1 MQATRSD
8 QRLEEK
14 FGEVGE
20 AVRVNANLSDHLAEI
35 FSIIFKDPQ
44 QTVQRNGKVFEVMDV
59 FYVTEKC
66 SLIRIAVQTYELKF
80 WGDF

>member
-1 MQATRSD
+1 MQSASSA

-44 QTVQRNGKVFEVMDV
+44 QFKEGNG
-59 FYVTEKC
+59 
-66 SLIRIAVQTYELKF
+66 ELSGF
-80 WGDF
+80 WCISQ

>member
-1 MQATRSD
+1 MQSASSA

-14 FGEVGE
+14 FGKEGE

-44 QTVQRNGKVFEVMDV
+44 QLLMA
-59 FYVTEKC
+59 
-66 SLIRIAVQTYELKF
+66 IHWI
-80 WGDF
+80 

>member
-1 MQATRSD
+1 MQSASSA

-14 FGEVGE
+14 FGKEGE

-44 QTVQRNGKVFEVMDV
+44 HTPQSSISA
-59 FYVTEKC
+59 Y
-66 SLIRIAVQTYELKF
+66 
-80 WGDF
+80 DFRKR

>member
-1 MQATRSD
+1 MQSASSA

-14 FGEVGE
+14 FGEEGE

-44 QTVQRNGKVFEVMDV
+44 QAGMTSVITR
-59 FYVTEKC
+59 
-66 SLIRIAVQTYELKF
+66 S
-80 WGDF
+80 

>member
-44 QTVQRNGKVFEVMDV
+44 HPPISSATFSV
-59 FYVTEKC
+59 VTMPTHI
-66 SLIRIAVQTYELKF
+66 SLCVRGYDLSSTHT
-80 WGDF
+80 

>member
-44 QTVQRNGKVFEVMDV
+44 QVPKDHFP
-59 FYVTEKC
+59 
-66 SLIRIAVQTYELKF
+66 
-80 WGDF
+80 

>member
-44 QTVQRNGKVFEVMDV
+44 QSQENLAMISLMQ
-59 FYVTEKC
+59 TE
-66 SLIRIAVQTYELKF
+66 A
-80 WGDF
+80 

>member
-1 MQATRSD
+1 MQSASSA

-44 QTVQRNGKVFEVMDV
+44 HFTHCCRCHDV
-59 FYVTEKC
+59 ALY
-66 SLIRIAVQTYELKF
+66 IAPL
-80 WGDF
+80 

>member
-1 MQATRSD
+1 MQSASSA

-14 FGEVGE
+14 FGKEGE

-44 QTVQRNGKVFEVMDV
+44 HKYRPQPIKRVYIPKDNGEMRPLGIPTVLD
-59 FYVTEKC
+59 
-66 SLIRIAVQTYELKF
+66 
-80 WGDF
+80 

>member
-44 QTVQRNGKVFEVMDV
+44 QLSSKNCLIASNRLARAGFKKRWRISEYAPFFKVLFP
-59 FYVTEKC
+59 
-66 SLIRIAVQTYELKF
+66 
-80 WGDF
+80 

>member
-44 QTVQRNGKVFEVMDV
+44 HIKLGDEKRRERNNNDKM
-59 FYVTEKC
+59 
-66 SLIRIAVQTYELKF
+66 
-80 WGDF
+80 

>member
-1 MQATRSD
+1 MQSASSA

-14 FGEVGE
+14 FGKEGE

-44 QTVQRNGKVFEVMDV
+44 QLFCRSPPARALADLISF
-59 FYVTEKC
+59 
-66 SLIRIAVQTYELKF
+66 SLRPYLLLKLIL
-80 WGDF
+80 

>member
-44 QTVQRNGKVFEVMDV
+44 HAKKRKHR
-59 FYVTEKC
+59 YK
-66 SLIRIAVQTYELKF
+66 
-80 WGDF
+80 

>member
-1 MQATRSD
+1 MQPTRSD

-44 QTVQRNGKVFEVMDV
+44 QSVRYSYFMM
-59 FYVTEKC
+59 
-66 SLIRIAVQTYELKF
+66 
-80 WGDF
+80 

>member
-1 MQATRSD
+1 MQSASSA

-14 FGEVGE
+14 FGKEGE

-44 QTVQRNGKVFEVMDV
+44 QMTRDMRKNYKAS
-59 FYVTEKC
+59 Y
-66 SLIRIAVQTYELKF
+66 
-80 WGDF
+80 

>member
-35 FSIIFKDPQ
+35 FSIIFEDPQ
-44 QTVQRNGKVFEVMDV
+44 QSSWYHGKV
-59 FYVTEKC
+59 
-66 SLIRIAVQTYELKF
+66 IRAFALNLSILSV
-80 WGDF
+80 WGMRLPPS

>member
-1 MQATRSD
+1 MQPTRSD

-44 QTVQRNGKVFEVMDV
+44 QNLNSKTKNKIQILLFRVK
-59 FYVTEKC
+59 
-66 SLIRIAVQTYELKF
+66 A
-80 WGDF
+80 

>member
-1 MQATRSD
+1 MQPTRSD

-44 QTVQRNGKVFEVMDV
+44 HLEEIM
-59 FYVTEKC
+59 
-66 SLIRIAVQTYELKF
+66 I
-80 WGDF
+80 GDGQ

>member
-1 MQATRSD
+1 MQSASSD

-14 FGEVGE
+14 FGEEGE

-44 QTVQRNGKVFEVMDV
+44 HYPLCHQKAKAFV
-59 FYVTEKC
+59 
-66 SLIRIAVQTYELKF
+66 L
-80 WGDF
+80 

>member
-1 MQATRSD
+1 MQSASSA

-14 FGEVGE
+14 FGEEGE

-44 QTVQRNGKVFEVMDV
+44 HGSRNLSHRASISAVECLASAFSV
-59 FYVTEKC
+59 
-66 SLIRIAVQTYELKF
+66 LI
-80 WGDF
+80 

>member
-1 MQATRSD
+1 MQSASSA

-44 QTVQRNGKVFEVMDV
+44 HRLNENIFVFTKE
-59 FYVTEKC
+59 
-66 SLIRIAVQTYELKF
+66 IRYLSA
-80 WGDF
+80 

>member
-1 MQATRSD
+1 MQSASSA

-14 FGEVGE
+14 FGKEGE

-44 QTVQRNGKVFEVMDV
+44 QGVFW
-59 FYVTEKC
+59 
-66 SLIRIAVQTYELKF
+66 TYDLPAF
-80 WGDF
+80 

>member
-1 MQATRSD
+1 MQSASSA

-14 FGEVGE
+14 FGKVGE

-44 QTVQRNGKVFEVMDV
+44 HEALYGNKSF
-59 FYVTEKC
+59 
-66 SLIRIAVQTYELKF
+66 LI
-80 WGDF
+80 

>member
-44 QTVQRNGKVFEVMDV
+44 H
-59 FYVTEKC
+59 
-66 SLIRIAVQTYELKF
+66 L
-80 WGDF
+80 GDQFLSVCTITKLNS